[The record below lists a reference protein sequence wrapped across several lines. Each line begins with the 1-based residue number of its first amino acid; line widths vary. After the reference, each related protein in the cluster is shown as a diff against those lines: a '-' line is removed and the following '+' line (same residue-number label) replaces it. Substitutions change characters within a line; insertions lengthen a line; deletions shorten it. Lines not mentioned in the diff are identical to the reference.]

1 MCHMGTPLV
10 QCSAGHTGPRTVSWH
25 RCWSFTEPARSWGY
39 SVSSIWSGHGRS
51 LVLPARECEVAEGK
65 TEMIP
70 LDLVELQMS
79 AITRY
84 APIGGTTGGIVSE
97 ATKLMTGILSVC
109 LAGGL
114 Q

>member
-1 MCHMGTPLV
+1 
-10 QCSAGHTGPRTVSWH
+10 
-25 RCWSFTEPARSWGY
+25 
-39 SVSSIWSGHGRS
+39 
-51 LVLPARECEVAEGK
+51 
-65 TEMIP
+65 MIP